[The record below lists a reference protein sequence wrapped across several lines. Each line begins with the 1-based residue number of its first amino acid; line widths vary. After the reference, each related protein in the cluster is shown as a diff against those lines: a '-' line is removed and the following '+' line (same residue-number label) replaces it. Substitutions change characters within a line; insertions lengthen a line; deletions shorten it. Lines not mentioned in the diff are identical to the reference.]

1 MRSGLSPVLIPLS
14 LRAKLLLFGM
24 ALQLGVLAVLAL
36 SIPMMVEPHFRAEQA
51 ADTQRF
57 KSMVSAALAL
67 AIASG
72 DDASVTAV
80 LQHSRADQ
88 DLAYIAVYGTNGQ
101 LIAGDAAPSTGAA
114 KAGPFE
120 AVSSA
125 ISLDGLALGEL
136 RFALSG
142 SELERVHQAFLRGLA
157 WLSLLTLALFSPL
170 LWWASAR
177 LSRPVRALL
186 TASRDIRAGNYDID
200 VKPGSADDIGALQAS
215 FIRMSA
221 EIRRKVSEL
230 THSEALQRRYLRQA
244 LDQRGE
250 LVNALQRAEAASTV
264 KTEFLAHVS
273 HEIRTPLNA
282 ILGFSQL
289 LQSAPLQ
296 GQHRDYLGSLEV
308 AGQTLLD
315 AINNLLDYAKLEDST
330 LVLVHQPFVLTELLK
345 DLDRQFGAQARA
357 KGLLLHTRLG
367 TGLPPGFVGDA
378 QRLRQILAILVGNAI
393 KFTDLGE
400 VLIDATCA
408 EPGSATVSLKIS
420 VCDTGIGLSEEQL
433 RHIFSPF
440 VQGDTSN
447 TRRYG
452 GIGLGLSICRSLLA
466 LMGGEITAISR
477 PGAGSNFYFT
487 LDLPVAS
494 GSLAPAVA
502 AADPAPLRGRKV
514 LVVEDNPVNALV
526 ARALLEELGL
536 QVTGAGDAQEALQQI
551 LVDRFDLVLM
561 DLKLPG
567 IDGLEASRRL
577 LMQLGALAP
586 PVIALSAAD
595 GPEVQQA
602 CLAAGMVACLS
613 KPIRREVLAS
623 ALLKWLPV
631 PPAEPSG
638 SVEPQP
644 VQPVQFDIDRDRL
657 RTALR
662 LLERLLSHN
671 LLSARHQLL
680 AIEPML
686 GEGAAKTAFEPVAQA
701 TRALRF
707 KTARVALDQFS
718 ELLGPEPGQA

>member
-1 MRSGLSPVLIPLS
+1 
-14 LRAKLLLFGM
+14 
-24 ALQLGVLAVLAL
+24 
-36 SIPMMVEPHFRAEQA
+36 
-51 ADTQRF
+51 
-57 KSMVSAALAL
+57 
-67 AIASG
+67 
-72 DDASVTAV
+72 
-80 LQHSRADQ
+80 
-88 DLAYIAVYGTNGQ
+88 
-101 LIAGDAAPSTGAA
+101 
-114 KAGPFE
+114 
-120 AVSSA
+120 
-125 ISLDGLALGEL
+125 
-136 RFALSG
+136 
-142 SELERVHQAFLRGLA
+142 
-157 WLSLLTLALFSPL
+157 
-170 LWWASAR
+170 
-177 LSRPVRALL
+177 
-186 TASRDIRAGNYDID
+186 
-200 VKPGSADDIGALQAS
+200 
-215 FIRMSA
+215 
-221 EIRRKVSEL
+221 
-230 THSEALQRRYLRQA
+230 
-244 LDQRGE
+244 
-250 LVNALQRAEAASTV
+250 
-264 KTEFLAHVS
+264 
-273 HEIRTPLNA
+273 
-282 ILGFSQL
+282 
-289 LQSAPLQ
+289 
-296 GQHRDYLGSLEV
+296 
-308 AGQTLLD
+308 
-315 AINNLLDYAKLEDST
+315 
-330 LVLVHQPFVLTELLK
+330 LTELLK

-357 KGLLLHTRLG
+357 KGLLLHSRLG
-367 TGLPPGFVGDA
+367 TGQPPGFVGDA

-433 RHIFSPF
+433 RHIFPPF

-466 LMGGEITAISR
+466 LMGSEITAISR
-477 PGAGSNFYFT
+477 PGAGSNFHFT
-487 LDLPVAS
+487 LDLPVAT
-494 GSLAPAVA
+494 GSLAQAAA

-536 QVTGAGDAQEALQQI
+536 QVTGAGDAQQALQRI

-567 IDGLEASRRL
+567 IDGREASRRL

-602 CLAAGMVACLS
+602 CLAAGMVDCLS

-657 RTALR
+657 RPALR

-707 KTARVALDQFS
+707 KTARVALDRFS
-718 ELLGPEPGQA
+718 DQLGPEPGQA

>member
-36 SIPMMVEPHFRAEQA
+36 SIPMIVEPHFRAEQA

-72 DDASVTAV
+72 DDASVNAV

-88 DLAYIAVYGTNGQ
+88 DLVYIAVYGTNGQ
-101 LIAGDAAPSTGAA
+101 LIAGDAAPSPAA
-114 KAGPFE
+114 TKAGPFE

-125 ISLDGLALGEL
+125 ISLDGLAVGEL

-142 SELERVHQAFLRGLA
+142 SELRRVHQAFLRGLA
-157 WLSLLTLALFSPL
+157 WLGLLILALFSPL
-170 LWWASAR
+170 LWWASAS
-177 LSRPVRALL
+177 LSRPVRTLL

-221 EIRRKVSEL
+221 EIRRKVNEL

-308 AGQTLLD
+308 AGQTLLY
-315 AINNLLDYAKLEDST
+315 AINDLLDYAKLEDST

-393 KFTDLGE
+393 KFTEFGE

-408 EPGSATVSLKIS
+408 EPSSATVSLKIS
-420 VCDTGIGLSEEQL
+420 VRDTGIGLSEEQL
-433 RHIFSPF
+433 MHIFSPF
-440 VQGDTSN
+440 VQGDASN

-452 GIGLGLSICRSLLA
+452 GTGLGLSICRSLLA
-466 LMGGEITAISR
+466 LMGSEITAISK
-477 PGAGSNFYFT
+477 PGAGSNFHFT
-487 LDLPVAS
+487 LDLPVAA
-494 GSLAPAVA
+494 GSLAPVAA

-536 QVTGAGDAQEALQQI
+536 QVTSAGDAQQALQQI

-586 PVIALSAAD
+586 PVIALSAAN
-595 GPEVQQA
+595 GPDVQQA
-602 CLAAGMVACLS
+602 CLAAGMVDCLS
-613 KPIRREVLAS
+613 KPIRREVLAG
-623 ALLKWLPV
+623 ALLKWLPA
-631 PPAEPSG
+631 PPAELSG
-638 SVEPQP
+638 SAEPQP
-644 VQPVQFDIDRDRL
+644 EQLVQFDIDRNRL
-657 RTALR
+657 RPALR

-680 AIEPML
+680 AIEPLL
-686 GEGAAKTAFEPVAQA
+686 GEGAAKTGFEPVAQA

-707 KTARVALDQFS
+707 KTARVALDLFS
-718 ELLGPEPGQA
+718 EQLGLEPGQA

>member
-1 MRSGLSPVLIPLS
+1 MLIPLS

-88 DLAYIAVYGTNGQ
+88 DLVYIAVYGTNGQ
-101 LIAGDAAPSTGAA
+101 LIAGDAAPSPEAA

-142 SELERVHQAFLRGLA
+142 SELGRVHQAFLRGLA
-157 WLSLLTLALFSPL
+157 WLGLLILALFSPL
-170 LWWASAR
+170 LWWASAS
-177 LSRPVRALL
+177 LSRPVQALL

-221 EIRRKVSEL
+221 EIRRKVNEL
-230 THSEALQRRYLRQA
+230 TRSEALQRRYLRQA

-315 AINNLLDYAKLEDST
+315 AINDLLDYAKLEDST

-393 KFTDLGE
+393 KFTEFGE

-408 EPGSATVSLKIS
+408 EPSSATVSLKIS
-420 VCDTGIGLSEEQL
+420 VRDT
-433 RHIFSPF
+433 
-440 VQGDTSN
+440 
-447 TRRYG
+447 
-452 GIGLGLSICRSLLA
+452 
-466 LMGGEITAISR
+466 
-477 PGAGSNFYFT
+477 
-487 LDLPVAS
+487 
-494 GSLAPAVA
+494 
-502 AADPAPLRGRKV
+502 
-514 LVVEDNPVNALV
+514 
-526 ARALLEELGL
+526 
-536 QVTGAGDAQEALQQI
+536 
-551 LVDRFDLVLM
+551 
-561 DLKLPG
+561 
-567 IDGLEASRRL
+567 
-577 LMQLGALAP
+577 
-586 PVIALSAAD
+586 
-595 GPEVQQA
+595 
-602 CLAAGMVACLS
+602 
-613 KPIRREVLAS
+613 
-623 ALLKWLPV
+623 
-631 PPAEPSG
+631 
-638 SVEPQP
+638 
-644 VQPVQFDIDRDRL
+644 
-657 RTALR
+657 
-662 LLERLLSHN
+662 
-671 LLSARHQLL
+671 
-680 AIEPML
+680 
-686 GEGAAKTAFEPVAQA
+686 
-701 TRALRF
+701 
-707 KTARVALDQFS
+707 
-718 ELLGPEPGQA
+718 